1 MKEGMRIIYTNADQL
16 TNKLEELQTRIKI
29 ENPHIIL
36 VTEVNSKNTKNSPDL
51 ITFHIQGFQLFHQNV
66 STDGRGIIIYIHQ
79 SIKDVIEITPK
90 TNFSENKIVT
100 IKIGSNSEL
109 LVACIYRSE
118 SGTRENNENL
128 LKLLTEIEEMKASHK
143 LVIGDFNYKLI
154 DWESWETPKSET
166 SPEHCF
172 INCIQDNYWYQHVT
186 NPTRY
191 REGDEP
197 SILDLVFTNE
207 ENMIEKI
214 DYQSP
219 LGKSDHSLLSFKF
232 KIKSNITFIPKTV
245 FKYDRGNYNQ
255 MREDL
260 NLDWQNQFNLCGPDT
275 NKQWELLKSKIK
287 ASENRNVPSYKT
299 TENDHLRKGK
309 IPLSPG
315 LRKEIRKKHRCW
327 QRSYET
333 KSSSKDQKWKQQRN
347 RVSKLLREAERKFEL
362 DIANDCKL
370 NPKKLWKYMKSK
382 TRVKTTIPPLRDK
395 NGKVS
400 ENNKQQAETLA
411 AQFASVMVNEPE
423 GDIPTLPDRNLE
435 TPPLSNIQVTEDMVM
450 KKLQNLNTSK
460 SPGPDEI
467 HPRVL
472 KENATVLAPAL
483 TLLYN
488 NLLSTHTIP
497 DEWRTAIISAIF
509 KKGDKSDPGNY
520 RPVSLTC
527 IICKI
532 LESIIYDHI
541 MKHLIKNN
549 LLTKCQ
555 YGFISKRSAALQ
567 LLTVLELWCNI
578 LDEDGTIDNI
588 NMDFQKAFD
597 TVPHQRLLGKLRSY
611 GITGDVHKWLEAFLT
626 NRKQKVQVNG
636 TSSDWTDVTSGVPQG
651 SVIAALL
658 FVIFINDLPDNI
670 KSHIFLFADD
680 CKFFW
685 EILSA
690 EDTDVMQEDLTTLNE
705 WSKKWLLTFHPD
717 KCVNLRISLKKD
729 PGTHTYTLGNN
740 ELKNVDEVKDLGVL
754 VDRKL
759 KFEKHT
765 SVKVNKANQM
775 WGVVKRAFKHMNQDI
790 FKKLFCSHV
799 RPHVE
804 YAVQFWSP
812 YLRKHINQVE
822 QVQRRATKS
831 IPGFRNLSYKERL
844 IKLDLPT
851 LSYRRLRG
859 SMIEVFKILNVYDKE
874 VTPQFHIKQSAT
886 RGHDQKIYV
895 KTAKKHHPQHHSF
908 HHRVANPWNSLPNE
922 VIHSPNLNT
931 FKNRLDNHWKNL
943 PLKYDH
949 QARDFEP

>member
-1 MKEGMRIIYTNADQL
+1 MKEGLRIMYTNADQL
-16 TNKLEELQTRIKI
+16 TNKLEELETRIKI

-36 VTEVNSKNTKNSPDL
+36 VTEVNSKNAKIPPDL
-51 ITFHIQGFQLFHQNV
+51 VTFHLQGFQLFHQNV
-66 STDGRGIIIYIHQ
+66 STDGRGIIIYIQQ
-79 SIKDVIEITPK
+79 SIKDVIEVTPK
-90 TNFSENKIVT
+90 TNFSENKIVS
-100 IKIGSNSEL
+100 IKISKTTDL

-118 SGTRENNENL
+118 SGTKENNENL

-143 LVIGDFNYKLI
+143 LVTGDFNYKLI
-154 DWESWETPKSET
+154 DWETWETPKNET
-166 SPEHCF
+166 SLEHCF
-172 INCIQDNYWYQHVT
+172 INCIQNNYWYQHVT
-186 NPTRY
+186 TPTRY
-191 REGDEP
+191 REGAEP
-197 SILDLVFTNE
+197 STLDLIFTNE
-207 ENMIEKI
+207 ENMIDNI
-214 DYQSP
+214 DFQSP

-232 KIKSNITFIPKTV
+232 KIKSNLTFIPKTV
-245 FKYDRGNYNQ
+245 FKYDQGDYEQ
-255 MREDL
+255 MKADL
-260 NLDWQNQFNLCGPDT
+260 DLDWQNQFNLCGPDT
-275 NKQWELLKSKIK
+275 NKQWELLRSKIK
-287 ASENRNVPSYKT
+287 SSEKRNVPSYQT

-309 IPLSPG
+309 IPLTPG

-327 QRSYET
+327 QRSFET
-333 KSSSKDQKWKQQRN
+333 KSRNKDQKWKQQRN
-347 RVSKLLREAERKFEL
+347 RVNKLLREAEIKFEM

-382 TRVKTTIPPLRDK
+382 TRVKTTIPPLRDRT
-395 NGKVS
+395 GKLS

-411 AQFASVMVNEPE
+411 AQFASVMVTEPE

-435 TPPLSNIQVTEDMVM
+435 TPPLSTIQITEAMVM
-450 KKLQNLNTSK
+450 KKLKNLNTSK
-460 SPGPDEI
+460 SPGPDEV

-541 MKHLIKNN
+541 MEHLIKNR

-567 LLTVLELWCNI
+567 LLTVLELWCTI

-597 TVPHQRLLGKLRSY
+597 SVPHRRLLGKLRSY
-611 GITGDVHKWLEAFLT
+611 GITGDIHMWLEAFLT
-626 NRKQKVQVNG
+626 SRKQRVQVNG
-636 TSSDWTDVTSGVPQG
+636 ISSAWTDVTSGVPQG

-658 FVIFINDLPDNI
+658 FVIYINDLPDNI

-680 CKFFW
+680 CKFFRQ
-685 EILSA
+685 ILSA
-690 EDTDVMQEDLTTLNE
+690 EDSDEMQNDLTTLNK
-705 WSKKWLLTFHPD
+705 WSNKWLLTFHPD

-729 PGTHTYTLGNN
+729 PGTHTYFLGND

-754 VDRKL
+754 VDKKL
-759 KFEKHT
+759 KFQKHT

-775 WGVVKRAFKHMNQDI
+775 WGVVKRAFKHMNPDI

-804 YAVQFWSP
+804 YAIQFWSP
-812 YLRKHINQVE
+812 YLRKNIDQVE

-844 IKLDLPT
+844 MKLDLPT

-859 SMIEVFKILNVYDKE
+859 SMIEVFKIINVYDKE
-874 VTPQFHIKQSAT
+874 VTPQFHIKPSTT
-886 RGHDQKIYV
+886 RGHDQRIYV

-908 HHRVANPWNSLPNE
+908 HHRVANPWNSLPSK
-922 VIHSPNLNT
+922 VINSPNLNI